1 MGEGLDKDKCVSRG
15 VNVNLPRISKG
26 NDRAMAIISASRA
39 SPCLLALFCV
49 LHGTFLRPL
58 DVQGT

>member
-26 NDRAMAIISASRA
+26 INRAMASISASKA
-39 SPCLLALFCV
+39 SPCLLALFACCAG
-49 LHGTFLRPL
+49 LF
-58 DVQGT
+58 